1 MTHPMSADAYAR
13 SLRGLGFN
21 LLVKDI
27 ALSVK
32 FCTEVL
38 YSTTFFADEN
48 FAAMRLNGADFM
60 LHADHTYR
68 GNPLLGIVAGLEGRG
83 AGVEL
88 HVYGLDPDG
97 AENRARAGGWTV
109 LAGAMDKPHGLREAM
124 ILDGDGYLWIPSV
137 HLAPET

>member
-1 MTHPMSADAYAR
+1 MTHPVSADAYGR
-13 SLRGLGFN
+13 GLRGLGFN
-21 LLVKDI
+21 LLVRNI
-27 ALSVK
+27 PSSVK

-38 YSTTFFADEN
+38 NSTTFFTDEN
-48 FAAMRLNGADFM
+48 FAAMRLNGGDFM

-68 GNPLLGIVAGLEGRG
+68 GNPLLGIVAGVEGRG

-88 HVYGLDPDG
+88 RVYGLDPDG
-97 AENRARAGGWTV
+97 AEKRARDGGWTV